1 MRALSRWAV
10 AAAAAGLLAAPADA
24 QVAVSTGWPPPMVN
38 PWNPGWTFSKPPL
51 IGHLPNGTPVVN
63 PWDRG
68 GGFITPAVP
77 AWQTLFAQQYA
88 QHQAAMIWNPTLYP
102 FWASG
107 GMNVPWGLNAGQPV
121 MQPGGFGPGVQP
133 VPAGAVPAQPV
144 SSFVAR
150 PGPVT
155 QVEPG
160 RFSRLGPD
168 LAVNRATGTVLR
180 PYSGV
185 AFTAEGPFVRMAG
198 SGTFTPWG
206 AYVPGTGVF
215 VNPFTGAAY
224 NPQTGLILR

>member
-1 MRALSRWAV
+1 M
-10 AAAAAGLLAAPADA
+10 
-24 QVAVSTGWPPPMVN
+24 
-38 PWNPGWTFSKPPL
+38 
-51 IGHLPNGTPVVN
+51 
-63 PWDRG
+63 
-68 GGFITPAVP
+68 GGFVTPAVP
-77 AWQTLFAQQYA
+77 TLQTIFAYQYA
-88 QHQAAMIWNPTLYP
+88 RQNAAMIWNPALYP
-102 FWASG
+102 YWAAS
-107 GMNVPWGLNAGQPV
+107 GMNVPWGLNGANAG

-133 VPAGAVPAQPV
+133 APAGAGPAV
-144 SSFVAR
+144 STYVAR
-150 PGPVT
+150 SGPVT

-160 RFSRLGPD
+160 RFARLGPD